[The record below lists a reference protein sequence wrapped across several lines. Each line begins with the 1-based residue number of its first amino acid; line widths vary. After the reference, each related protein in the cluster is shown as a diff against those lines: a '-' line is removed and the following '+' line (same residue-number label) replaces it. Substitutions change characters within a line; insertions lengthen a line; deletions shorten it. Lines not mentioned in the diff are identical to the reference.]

1 MTEIW
6 LSFRREAAV
15 LLQSKLD
22 CVLTRICLRSCVFLH
37 LGLCSD
43 AIADTIVHCDCQ
55 DQCSMQSKCADILH
69 GVDVMHG
76 TNIMHAADIM
86 HQGLKGCSMCRF

>member
-1 MTEIW
+1 
-6 LSFRREAAV
+6 
-15 LLQSKLD
+15 
-22 CVLTRICLRSCVFLH
+22 
-37 LGLCSD
+37 
-43 AIADTIVHCDCQ
+43 
-55 DQCSMQSKCADILH
+55 MQSKCADILH